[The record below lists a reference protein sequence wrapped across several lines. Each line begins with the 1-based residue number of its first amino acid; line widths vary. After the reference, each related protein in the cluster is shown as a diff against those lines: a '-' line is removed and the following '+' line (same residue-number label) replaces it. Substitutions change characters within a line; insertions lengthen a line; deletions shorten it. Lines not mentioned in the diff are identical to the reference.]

1 MSRTLIVD
9 DDANFRLGLADVL
22 RLEGFVTIT
31 AATCQE
37 ARRKLARRPVDLI
50 FVDVNLPDGS
60 GLDLLPAPD
69 VPAVVVTGEPSLSL
83 ADQALR
89 LGARDCL
96 AKPVDRV
103 RVRMTLASLTRERR
117 MQEEIARLR
126 SEIASLRSEDLCP

>member
-9 DDANFRLGLADVL
+9 DDASFRLGLAGVL

-31 AATCQE
+31 ASTCQE
-37 ARRKLARRPVDLI
+37 ARRALAREAVDLV

-60 GLDLLPAPD
+60 GLDLLPAPGA
-69 VPAVVVTGEPSLSL
+69 PAVVVTGEPSLSL
-83 ADQALR
+83 ADEALS

-103 RVRMTLASLTRERR
+103 RVRMTLAGLARERR
-117 MQEEIARLR
+117 MQEEIGRLR
-126 SEIASLRSEDLCP
+126 AEIAALKAVDRDA